1 MNEDLNWHVIVPPT
15 NLPVLNLAVVNGA
28 GFVSTEVILP
38 LSLKHPLVLASLM
51 DTSNYEDQ
59 MAEYSGL
66 FQRFS
71 LPILIVSGL
80 LTVALGTHLAA
91 PPEFRTDL
99 NDFAPQSDSNK
110 AHEDIH
116 KFFPDESR
124 PMFVHVTRD
133 NGGNILSM
141 DSLN

>member
-1 MNEDLNWHVIVPPT
+1 
-15 NLPVLNLAVVNGA
+15 
-28 GFVSTEVILP
+28 
-38 LSLKHPLVLASLM
+38 M

-66 FQRFS
+66 FQRIS
-71 LPILIVSGL
+71 VPILIVSGL
-80 LTVALGTHLAA
+80 LTVALGTHLMIS

-110 AHEDIH
+110 AHEEIH
-116 KFFPDESR
+116 EFFPDESR

-133 NGGNILSM
+133 NGATS
-141 DSLN
+141 